1 MLKKKTVAAEG
12 TAVIDEP
19 KANATNWKYWTIGVI
34 TVGFLLF
41 QLYIAMVRPL
51 PTLVSSPLH
60 LSLSLILVFLYKP
73 LTAKTKKKW
82 IRIIDWILIALAAVV
97 AIYFI
102 KDLDRLTYRIMM
114 VDKMTFSDLFCA
126 FALLIILMEA
136 VRRTLGMNL
145 FIFILCFIAYAFF
158 GQYMSGPLRYSGMSW
173 QQFAE
178 MLTLSTD
185 GIFGSPLTTSVNTLF
200 YFLLFGAFFANCGGG
215 SVLIDCGMKLSTKT
229 AGGPA
234 KAAVVS
240 SGLMGMISGSAVANV
255 TTTGVMTI
263 PLMKKAGY
271 TPEQAGAVEAVAS
284 TGGQIMPPIMGV
296 GAFIMAEMIGISYAK
311 IAMSAL
317 IPALA
322 YYGSVFL
329 LVHFIAKKNN
339 LQKFSEEAALKQ
351 KSPPILPRLYRL
363 LPIIMVVV
371 MVFMGSSLTRS
382 ALVGIVLSIAVSMVS
397 KETRMSL
404 KSMFDTLMNGVKQAA
419 NIAIPTAACGIMIGI
434 VVRSGAAN
442 KLTNIISS
450 IGGSNLA
457 VALIIAMLG
466 CMLLGMALPTVA
478 AYLIANI
485 LFCPTII
492 TLGIPAL
499 PANMF
504 IFYFGVIAQITP
516 PVCLAS
522 FTAAGIAGANSWKT
536 GWTAF
541 SYAIVSFLTPYI
553 FVFQPS
559 ILLQGTIGEIAYTT
573 MIMAIGIFFLAA
585 GIAGYMFAPIH
596 NKLLRALLIICA
608 VCVIIPESFTD
619 IIGIIGVA
627 VIGAYCY
634 MTARKQKTV
643 TAV

>member
-619 IIGIIGVA
+619 IIGIIGAA

>member
-573 MIMAIGIFFLAA
+573 MIVAIGIFFLAA

-619 IIGIIGVA
+619 IIGIIGAA